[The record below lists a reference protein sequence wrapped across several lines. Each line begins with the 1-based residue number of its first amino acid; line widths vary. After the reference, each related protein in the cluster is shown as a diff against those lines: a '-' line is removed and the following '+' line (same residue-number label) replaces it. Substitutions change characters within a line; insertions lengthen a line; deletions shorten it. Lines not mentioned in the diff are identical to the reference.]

1 MSVFKKKRESLE
13 LFVKE
18 QIIGPGA
25 FNKRYFF
32 IEKLET
38 NEFKS
43 LDIKEISVRAFD
55 NKSEVLTEVPAYQY
69 SSAILFPETRT
80 KLLKGEVVKLPSI
93 STEDEEID
101 NVPEEVN
108 TGADDDNIKDDS
120 DESLVSKQQNYP
132 NSLGL
137 SFVVSKDTDLQK
149 DLMLGVSFRKY
160 AKISKKSCLS
170 NKLSC
175 LVSEHE
181 VEIENAVANYFNPLF
196 ATVRIKSN
204 LFIYLNK
211 EINKTNIYDVDYIH
225 LNNYLQSKLLV
236 TLKSVLGSNLIELK
250 NKNGV
255 TYYGAKGDYEL
266 QFYSIAESVS
276 YGDTEYKNVASLY
289 DNSLISFII
298 NKLKE
303 DIVNYATYKILISEL
318 EIFNQLKNYVT
329 DLKSVYKPRNA
340 SPVWESK
347 SYDNIPLALPVFEGE
362 GHVFRSRELLVDANN
377 KEISDLKYYVQY
389 IIKNEEVYVK
399 IILLNK
405 GSILLKENEPPQL
418 NKKDEAN
425 EKAFFGVKLFVE
437 EKKENKLR
445 QYNPPQLLDFDEED
459 NFNKLLYR
467 NYRDFGEGY
476 NTSVN
481 WGKNDANLN
490 YISTEF
496 LPEQETPKVDYKP
509 SKMVSGKIISR
520 LNVKSES
527 ILSIRYL
534 STLSSSSDENVLDG
548 LKEFVNEY
556 KIWIDEKRNELK
568 GESGLHTDQLDL
580 LSKQLLACEND
591 FNRLIRNITLLKR
604 DSNAIAAFRIMNTA
618 MFMQLHHSILKKKKS
633 TDLSKELSEDYYK
646 NVKIYDDNGYE
657 TEYKWRSFQIAF
669 ILLNIDAFVKPDI
682 DDKTVEKIFSKAWP
696 ERNEIADLVWFPTGG
711 GKTEAY
717 LGIIAFVIG
726 YRRFVK
732 GSKGNGTTVLMRY
745 TLRLLTLQQFQ
756 RATLLI
762 CALEVIRKD
771 NYTIPHNNTLGA
783 ERISIGLFVGGS
795 SLPNTW
801 KETGYAS
808 DSSMEKELNKIIKQ
822 IESSKE
828 ISTNLP
834 FTDCPWCGSGLFV
847 EKDLNNVSHKTGG
860 ENYGIN
866 DQLSICCNNNSCS
879 YKGVGRNRP
888 TKDYSLPFRLFD
900 EDLYKFPPTLL
911 FGTVDKFA
919 ALANN
924 VSSISGDRNKDS
936 KRLFGR
942 GHNQDSLPPELI
954 IQDELHLLLGPLGSA
969 VGLFEKSI
977 DYLCTYLENG
987 VKIKP
992 KIVTSTATTRN
1003 TDKQIFAL
1011 FNRRS
1016 EIFPKQGILSDD
1028 SFFAYYE
1035 RNENNINEY
1044 LANRKYVGILP
1055 VGKTQVWMQLR
1066 IASIA
1071 LAHRFKYLKL
1081 CFNNDEI
1088 FENPDLLEKY
1098 KGVFDYYHTVLSYFN
1113 SLKDVGK
1120 TQSQLSHYLPGDVN
1134 FVIKNTT
1141 SWSFLDKLIRDESKI
1156 EYSELTGRLNGEEV
1170 KSNLSNI
1177 EKKWSLI
1184 LNKKGK
1190 LTLNTN
1196 NPPEFVISTNMI
1208 SVGIDVSR
1216 FNTMIIGSM
1225 PRNVA
1230 EYIQASSRVARSV
1243 EGIVFTVHHPFR
1255 SRDISHYQKFKEF
1268 HEKFYSYVEPISVTP
1283 FASKAMERYLAMFL
1297 SVMIRHNSTLGL
1309 MNNADAS
1316 SIDDSKIK
1324 LIKKM
1329 INDEIV
1335 EVKNNAV
1342 KLNTYLNIRKAGVE
1356 SSVDGIITD
1365 DELLDLNNKLDNL
1378 LHSWISRLQGS
1389 EPPPNLGFRISKNL
1403 NESLFITSSD
1413 VNYPNH
1419 WKVGYSLREI
1429 DPSVVIKTVQQ

>member
-1 MSVFKKKRESLE
+1 MSDFKKKRESLE

-32 IEKLET
+32 VEKLEE
-38 NEFKS
+38 NEFNG
-43 LDIKEISVRAFD
+43 LDIKATLVRAFD

-69 SSAILFPETRT
+69 SSAILFPETRK
-80 KLLKGEVVKLPSI
+80 KLLKNEALKSPSI
-93 STEDEEID
+93 PTKDDEDVYD
-101 NVPEEVN
+101 NKKVEFNP
-108 TGADDDNIKDDS
+108 GADDDNFKDDVG
-120 DESLVSKQQNYP
+120 ESLVSKQQNYP

-137 SFVVSKDTDLQK
+137 SFVVSKNADLQK
-149 DLMLGVSFRKY
+149 DLIVRVSFRKY
-160 AKISKKSCLS
+160 VNISKKSSLN

-175 LVSEHE
+175 LVSEYE
-181 VEIENAVANYFNPLF
+181 NEIENAVAIYFNPLF
-196 ATVRIKSN
+196 ATSRINCN
-204 LFIYLNK
+204 LFIYLNQ

-225 LNNYLQSKLLV
+225 LNNYLKSKLIETIKSIFGSDLV
-236 TLKSVLGSNLIELK
+236 ELK

-255 TYYGAKGDYEL
+255 TYYGVIADYEL
-266 QFYSIAESVS
+266 QFYSIEESIN
-276 YGDTEYKNVASLY
+276 YGGIEYKNVVSLY
-289 DNSLISFII
+289 DNSLISFIKD
-298 NKLKE
+298 KLKE
-303 DIVNYATYKILISEL
+303 DIVNYPSYKNLITEI
-318 EIFNQLKNYVT
+318 EIFNQIKNYVT

-347 SYDNIPLALPVFEGE
+347 SYENISLALPVFEGE
-362 GHVFRSRELLVDANN
+362 GHVFRSKELLTINKED
-377 KEISDLKYYVQY
+377 KEISDLKYSIQY
-389 IIKNEEVYVK
+389 IRNHDSIFIK
-399 IILLNK
+399 IILVNK
-405 GSILLKENEPPQL
+405 ATIYLKENEPPQL

-425 EKAFFGVKLFVE
+425 EKAFFGVKILVE
-437 EKKENKLR
+437 EKKENQLK

-467 NYRDFGEGY
+467 NYHDFGEGY
-476 NTSVN
+476 NTSVD
-481 WGKNDANLN
+481 WGKNAANLN

-496 LPEQETPKVDYKP
+496 LPEQETPKVDFKP
-509 SKMVSGKIISR
+509 SKIVSGNIVSR

-527 ILSIRYL
+527 ILSMRYL
-534 STLSSSSDENVLDG
+534 STLSSLSDKVVLEG

-568 GESGLHTDQLDL
+568 RESGLYTDQVDL
-580 LSKQLLACEND
+580 LFKQLLACEND
-591 FNRLIRNITLLKR
+591 YNRLIRNITLLKK
-604 DSNAIAAFRIMNTA
+604 DSKAIAAFRMMNTA
-618 MFMQLHHSILKKKKS
+618 MFMQLHHSILKKKKDEILK
-633 TDLSKELSEDYYK
+633 TKLTEQYYK
-646 NVKIYDDNGYE
+646 DVDAD
-657 TEYKWRSFQIAF
+657 YKWRSFQIAF

-682 DDKTVEKIFSKAWP
+682 DDKTVENIFSKDWP

-726 YRRFVK
+726 YRRFIN
-732 GSKGNGTTVLMRY
+732 GEKGNGTTVLMRY

-771 NYTIPHNNTLGA
+771 KYTILHNCNLGI

-801 KETGYAS
+801 SE
-808 DSSMEKELNKIIKQ
+808 MEKELLKISNQ
-822 IESSKE
+822 IESDQE

-834 FTDCPWCGSGLFV
+834 FTDCPWCGSKLFSHK
-847 EKDLNNVSHKTGG
+847 ELSNVSHKQGSNP
-860 ENYGIN
+860 NYGIN
-866 DQLSICCNNNSCS
+866 DQLSICCNNTSCS
-879 YKGVGRNRP
+879 YKGLGRNRP
-888 TKDYSLPFRLFD
+888 TKDYSLPFKLFD
-900 EDLYKFPPTLL
+900 EDIYKFPPTLL

-924 VSSISGDRNKDS
+924 VSSNTSDRNKDS
-936 KRLFGR
+936 RRLFGWNLDR
-942 GHNQDSLPPELI
+942 NINLPPELI

-969 VGLFEKSI
+969 VGLFEKGI
-977 DYLCTYLENG
+977 DYLCTYEENG
-987 VKIKP
+987 LKIKP

-1035 RNENNINEY
+1035 RNKNKVDEY
-1044 LANRKYVGILP
+1044 LAYRKYIGILP

-1066 IASIA
+1066 VASIS
-1071 LAHRFKYLKL
+1071 LAHRLKYLKQ
-1081 CFNNDEI
+1081 CFTNDDI
-1088 FENPDLLEKY
+1088 FERPDAQDEY
-1098 KGVFDYYHTVLSYFN
+1098 KNVFDYYHTVLSYFN
-1113 SLKDVGK
+1113 SLKEVGK

-1177 EKKWSLI
+1177 EKKWSLLESENDKI
-1184 LNKKGK
+1184 SLNS
-1190 LTLNTN
+1190 N

-1216 FNTMIIGSM
+1216 FNTMIISSM
-1225 PRNVA
+1225 PRNIA

-1243 EGIVFTVHHPFR
+1243 EGVVFTVHHPFR

-1283 FASKAMERYLAMFL
+1283 FASKAMDRYLAMFIA
-1297 SVMIRHNSTLGL
+1297 VMIRHNSTLGL
-1309 MNNADAS
+1309 MNNKDAA

-1329 INDEIV
+1329 INDEMV
-1335 EVKNNAV
+1335 EIRNNAV
-1342 KLNTYLNIRKAGVE
+1342 KLNTHLKVRKAGFE
-1356 SSVDGIITD
+1356 SSVDGIIAD
-1365 DELLDLNNKLDNL
+1365 DEMVDLNNKLDNL

-1389 EPPPNLGFRISKNL
+1389 EPPPNLEFRINKKI
-1403 NESLFITSSD
+1403 NESLFITLSD
-1413 VNYPNH
+1413 DNYRTTH